1 MIWATVNSSSYFCWL
16 YRTSPFSTAKNM
28 INLVSELT
36 IWWCSHVELSLE
48 LLERVFAMTIVFSW
62 QNSVSLHPFSFC
74 TPRLFLPVILGIS
87 WIPTFAFQSPM
98 IKRTFFFFFFLNINS
113 RRHRSFHRTAQLQ
126 LLWHQWLGHRLGLLW
141 CCMVYLLINDLEP
154 LFYIHSDH
162 LCILV
167 SELSVSSFNN
177 EIKFKVLFWAISCL
191 L

>member
-74 TPRLFLPVILGIS
+74 IPRLFLPVILGIS

-98 IKRTFFFFFFLNINS
+98 IKRTFFFFF
-113 RRHRSFHRTAQLQ
+113 
-126 LLWHQWLGHRLGLLW
+126 
-141 CCMVYLLINDLEP
+141 LILTLEG
-154 LFYIHSDH
+154 I
-162 LCILV
+162 
-167 SELSVSSFNN
+167 
-177 EIKFKVLFWAISCL
+177 VLFIELLNFSFFGISGWGIDLDYCDVVWFTC
-191 L
+191 